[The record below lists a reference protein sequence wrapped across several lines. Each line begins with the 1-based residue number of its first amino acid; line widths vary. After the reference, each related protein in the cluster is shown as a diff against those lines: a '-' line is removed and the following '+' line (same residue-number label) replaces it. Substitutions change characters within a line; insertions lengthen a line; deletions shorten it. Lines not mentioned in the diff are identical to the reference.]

1 MPTKV
6 ANQSPIKN
14 LCHMLNDLR
23 LIASTSFCFGL
34 RVLFILSHSTKVC
47 NSQSP
52 LISNWDTSPDEPI
65 SSGESC
71 SCATKNL
78 ERIRLLRRTALQF
91 RSRATEFFS
100 ARQEPCPQ
108 EKNRSPTRHSAFTIR
123 QSPVAIRCRFG
134 SARASPS
141 HSVHR
146 LKSVTTEMKPSEA
159 G

>member
-6 ANQSPIKN
+6 ANQSPSKN

-23 LIASTSFCFGL
+23 LIASTSFRFGL
-34 RVLFILSHSTKVC
+34 RVLVILSHSPKVR

-78 ERIRLLRRTALQF
+78 ERIRLLRRAALQF

-108 EKNRSPTRHSAFTIR
+108 EKNRSPL
-123 QSPVAIRCRFG
+123 AIRRSPFANRQLPFAAV
-134 SARASPS
+134 SARRE
-141 HSVHR
+141 HR
-146 LKSVTTEMKPSEA
+146 PPNLSTD
-159 G
+159 

>member
-23 LIASTSFCFGL
+23 LIASTSFRFGL
-34 RVLFILSHSTKVC
+34 WVLVILSHSPKVR

-52 LISNWDTSPDEPI
+52 LISNWDTSPDAPI

-78 ERIRLLRRTALQF
+78 ERIRLLRRAALRF
-91 RSRATEFFS
+91 RSSATEFF
-100 ARQEPCPQ
+100 RHGR
-108 EKNRSPTRHSAFTIR
+108 NRVLKKKTVPHSPFGVHHSPIASRHSLPF
-123 QSPVAIRCRFG
+123 
-134 SARASPS
+134 
-141 HSVHR
+141 R
-146 LKSVTTEMKPSEA
+146 LGESIALPFCPPTEV
-159 G
+159 GVY

>member
-6 ANQSPIKN
+6 ANQSPSKN

-23 LIASTSFCFGL
+23 LIASTSFRFGL
-34 RVLFILSHSTKVC
+34 RVLVILSHSPKVR

-78 ERIRLLRRTALQF
+78 ERIRLLRRAALQF
-91 RSRATEFFS
+91 RSRATEFF
-100 ARQEPCPQ
+100 RHGR
-108 EKNRSPTRHSAFTIR
+108 NRVLKKKPFSTRHSAFTIR

-141 HSVHR
+141 QSVHR
-146 LKSVTTEMKPSEA
+146 LKSVTTEMKPAEA